1 MNFREEILNRVV
13 VFDGAMGTM
22 LYNRGVFINQCFDE
36 LNITNPALVEQIHIE
51 YRDAGVD
58 VLETNTYG
66 ANRFRLAPYGLREKL
81 RELNLKGVEIARKV
95 AGDNM
100 MVAGSV
106 GPLGSPLEPL
116 GKISPAE
123 AMEAFTEQIEILI
136 EGGVDLILL
145 ETFPSLPE
153 IELALQ
159 AARKITDLPILAQM
173 SVDEDCN
180 ALFGTSPEVFARRLQ
195 ELGADAIGLNCKVGP
210 ASMLEAVE
218 RIAAVTDL
226 PISAQPNAGRAR
238 VVEGRHMFLC
248 SPEYMAEYAKRFIQ
262 TGVRIIGGCCG
273 TTPAHMRAVVS
284 AVRASSSG
292 RIDNISRRI
301 SVNEPHGTEALQQSE
316 GKGLTERKPAG
327 PDVWARKSAFAGKMA
342 EGKFVVSVEITPPK
356 GWKYT
361 SKLKGIEALRDMG
374 VDAVNIPDSPRATAK
389 MSCLAF
395 AVIVQRETGIE
406 TIMHYTC
413 RDRNLLGMQS
423 DLLGA
428 YALGIKNVLAITGDP
443 PKLGPY
449 PFATA
454 VFDVDSIGLV
464 STVDTLNSGLDLGGD
479 SIGSPTGFLVGVGAN
494 PGAIDLDKEVER
506 FEMKVRAGAEF
517 AMTQPVFDPATLRVF
532 LKRIQDF
539 RIPVIAGVWPLISLR
554 NAEFMNNE
562 VPGAQVP
569 DSLMERMRRAATAEE
584 QRSVGIRIAQESINE
599 IGDLVQGIQASVPLG
614 KYESTMEVLS
624 VIPGFE
630 NGFRDYREK
639 KASTANDPK

>member
-1 MNFREEILNRVV
+1 MNFREELARRVL

-22 LYNRGVFINQCFDE
+22 LYNKGVFINQCFDE
-36 LNITNPALVEQIHIE
+36 LNLTSPQLVGQIHQEYIE
-51 YRDAGVD
+51 AGVD

-66 ANRFRLAPYGLREKL
+66 ANRFRLAPYGLRERL
-81 RELNLKGVEIARKV
+81 EEINRRGVEIARKA
-95 AGDNM
+95 AGDSV

-116 GKISPAE
+116 GKISHAE
-123 AMEAFTEQIEILI
+123 AAEAFAEQARVLI
-136 EGGVDLILL
+136 DAGVDLLLL

-153 IELALQ
+153 MEIALKALREL
-159 AARKITDLPILAQM
+159 TDLPIVAQM
-173 SVDEDCN
+173 SVSEDCN
-180 ALFGTSPEVFARRLQ
+180 ALFGTSPEVFTSRLQ
-195 ELGADAIGLNCKVGP
+195 ELGADVVGLNCSVGP
-210 ASMLEAVE
+210 AVMLEAVE
-218 RIAAVTDL
+218 RMIQVTDL

-238 VVEGRHMFLC
+238 VVEGRHIFLC

-284 AVRASSSG
+284 AVKAVSSG
-292 RIDNISRRI
+292 STEARISRI
-301 SVNEPHGTEALQQSE
+301 TEPCSSAGQSDSGMPEQGALA
-316 GKGLTERKPAG
+316 KPS
-327 PDVWARKSAFAGKMA
+327 DWASKSCFASKLARG
-342 EGKFVVSVEITPPK
+342 EFVVSVEITPPK

-361 SKLKGIEALRDMG
+361 SKLKGIEALKAIG

-389 MSCLAF
+389 MSCMAF

-428 YALGIKNVLAITGDP
+428 YGLGIKNVLAITGDP

-454 VFDVDSIGLV
+454 VFDVDAIGLT
-464 STVDTLNSGLDLGGD
+464 STIATLNRGQDLGGD
-479 SIGSPTGFLVGVGAN
+479 SIGSPTGFLIGVGAN

-517 AMTQPVFDPATLRVF
+517 AMTQPVFDTQALRKF
-532 LKRIQDF
+532 LKRIEGF
-539 RIPVIAGVWPLISLR
+539 RIPVVAGVWPLVSLR

-562 VPGAQVP
+562 VPGAHVP
-569 DSLMERMRRAATAEE
+569 DELMERMRRASNAEE
-584 QRSVGIRIAQESINE
+584 QRQEGIRIAQESIDS
-599 IGDLVQGIQASVPLG
+599 IGDLVQGVQASVPLG
-614 KYESTMEVLS
+614 KYEATMEVLS
-624 VIPGFE
+624 VLPGFDTR
-630 NGFRDYREK
+630 FREWKEQAR
-639 KASTANDPK
+639 SN